1 MKRFI
6 HISLGLTLGVV
17 LTCFISYFLV
27 ESAGWK
33 TTYTDVNN
41 MEAYDVALVLGT
53 SKYTRTGNR
62 NPYFAYRIDAAADL
76 YFSGKVKKILV
87 SGDNSL
93 KEYNEPQDM
102 YQALIA
108 KGIPKEDIVLDFAG
122 FRTFD
127 SVIRAREVFGQES
140 FVVVSQQFHI
150 ERAIYIAHSKHM
162 DNVVGYAAK
171 DPTTARTKMFTREI
185 LARTKAVLDCYILGT
200 SPKFLGDKV
209 DMDI

>member
-1 MKRFI
+1 MKRFV
-6 HISLGLTLGVV
+6 HISLGLALGVL
-17 LTCFISYFLV
+17 LTCFTSYLLV

-33 TTYTDVNN
+33 TTFTDINN
-41 MEAYDVALVLGT
+41 IEAHDVALVLGT
-53 SKYTRTGNR
+53 SKYTRSGKR
-62 NPYFAYRIDAAADL
+62 NPFFAYRIEAAADL

-102 YQALIA
+102 YEALIA
-108 KGIPKEDIVLDFAG
+108 KGIPKEDIVLDYAG

-127 SVIRAREVFGQES
+127 SVIRAREVFGQDN

-150 ERAIYIAHSKHM
+150 ERAIYIARSKNM
-162 DNVVGYAAK
+162 KGVVGYAAK
-171 DPTTARTKMFTREI
+171 DPTTAKTKMFTREL
-185 LARTKAVLDCYILGT
+185 LARTKAVLDCYVLGT
-200 SPKFLGDKV
+200 SPKFLGEKV

>member
-1 MKRFI
+1 MKRI
-6 HISLGLTLGVV
+6 VHISLGLALGVL
-17 LTCFISYFLV
+17 LTCLTSYYLV

-33 TTYTDVNN
+33 TTFTDLDN
-41 MEAYDVALVLGT
+41 MQAYDVALVLGT

-62 NPYFAYRIDAAADL
+62 NPFFAYRIDAAADL

-108 KGIPKEDIVLDFAG
+108 KGIPSQDIVLDFAG

-127 SVIRAREVFGQES
+127 SVIRAKEVFGQES

-150 ERAIYIAHSKHM
+150 ERAIYIAHSKDM

-171 DPTTARTKMFTREI
+171 DPTTARTKMLLREI

>member
-1 MKRFI
+1 MKRLTYTF
-6 HISLGLTLGVV
+6 LGLCLGVA
-17 LTCFISYFLV
+17 LTCFTSYLLV
-27 ESAGWK
+27 EHAGK
-33 TTYTDVNN
+33 DTVYTDTDNIGK
-41 MEAYDVALVLGT
+41 YDVALVLGT
-53 SKYTRTGNR
+53 SKRTRTGR
-62 NPYFAYRIDAAADL
+62 KNPFFSYRIDAAADL

-102 YQALIA
+102 YEALVN
-108 KGIPKEDIVLDFAG
+108 KGIPKDDIVLDYAG

-127 SVIRAREVFGQES
+127 SVVRAREVFGQEK
-140 FVVVSQQFHI
+140 FIVVSQQFHI

-185 LARTKAVLDCYILGT
+185 LARTMAVLDCYVLGT

-209 DMDI
+209 DMNI

>member
-17 LTCFISYFLV
+17 LTCLTSYLLV

-33 TTYTDVNN
+33 TTYTDVN
-41 MEAYDVALVLGT
+41 EIKAYDVALVLGT
-53 SKYTRTGNR
+53 SKFTRTGR
-62 NPYFAYRIDAAADL
+62 HNPYFSYRIDAAAKL

-108 KGIPKEDIVLDFAG
+108 KGIPKDDIVLDYAG

-127 SVIRAREVFGQES
+127 SVIRAREVFGQDS
-140 FVVVSQQFHI
+140 FIIVSQQFHI
-150 ERAIYIAHSKHM
+150 ERAIYIAHSKDM
-162 DNVVGYAAK
+162 KVVGFAAK
-171 DPTTARTKMFTREI
+171 DPTTARTKMFSREI
-185 LARTKAVLDCYILGT
+185 LARTKAVLDCYVLGT
-200 SPKFLGDKV
+200 DPKFLGEKV
-209 DMDI
+209 DMGI